1 LYVNTIKKIE
11 FLIDID
17 IPIKKLMSKYMSHFT
32 STFNTKTT
40 DQDGFTTVV
49 GRAAQRDSKT
59 CSLTINGKKDVYCIQ
74 WITRCGASIEL
85 KDSLNCVRCERKH
98 HKFPICF
105 KFMQGKCP
113 AGSDCKYPHPV
124 EFEDPTFRAKFIVQ
138 KQATQ
143 VVSSQGGG
151 AAAPIHF
158 QRIKTMVCIPWLCGQ
173 FNGQQGCNFGSN
185 CGSAHSLS
193 GVSQIQT
200 MQLFE
205 SRLTQGLINFDAIF
219 NELKRVITIYHPHM
233 AGCLNA
239 LGKPTWTKPI
249 LEPFNLNAMIAYW
262 AAGAGAARKLQYSQ
276 NKKDVDPIALFE
288 KIDSEGETNVWML
301 NRLIGSGCQTDRQLS
316 INIKIAQVIGK
327 NPGIKPEDVC
337 KHLRSCKMGPHF
349 LGHDDGQI
357 EGICLGGITG
367 PCKCL
372 SLEAVQ
378 KKRAELQL
386 QLDQLGKEYKK
397 NPTKQI
403 KDAIDRLATAFV
415 DTVRRRHV
423 IDLGYKPIGF
433 KAEESFTME
442 SFYDLPAASEMTDEQ
457 RAEYYL
463 RMEER
468 EKKIQK
474 AKEEAALLAKE
485 KSEKEEAEKQK
496 LLSEIDNT
504 CQIQVDWVEKDAFK
518 FMLLPEYTKDCQS
531 KGDASGMYNFWHQY
545 FQCKMSFEVFR
556 EHYFNKLTEWNG
568 MDVETV
574 DITSVNTS
582 YKDDESPQLEDRV
595 KISPIKMQFSCFK
608 SWFRDIPINE
618 DEAIV
623 GDLSELAITASTL
636 FEKYLT
642 ENRSKGFP
650 ENFPSWLSKSPIDSQ
665 IVEVFRE
672 TRDYFAAQKYV
683 TQNVASTGM
692 TVQEYL
698 QYDPTNVTLWMKVN
712 QERKVLNQDPISI
725 DECIANKDIFS
736 EYYFKGWYSLCT
748 IDQFIQEKQE
758 GWKHTNSGAKTC
770 ASDNPV
776 IAAKIAAAQAKQQA
790 ALDAYLSGNLLV
802 SNIPLEQKQKSKK
815 RIVRKAVVK
824 IEESE
829 DEDESVD
836 EEFEFGMSFDPMKML
851 ASGSKSSKLE
861 LATSAVLPDGK
872 THYMH
877 LIKYTE
883 QREEKNVSGY
893 KLHVGPFPSE
903 KVAKKALEAIN
914 KAKSTAGVS
923 CLPKIEK
930 NEGNIGTT
938 SDSWDICWINLYSI
952 DNSCKRPFSW
962 LVKFYVSECVS
973 KGLFQNSDINNLF
986 TDIPSLTTSIGEHIR
1001 ESNEQKKPIETSTKP
1016 VCLKSDKKKN
1026 VRQNADEVKARL
1038 EEKKKEKQTLKEAK
1052 LVKKIVAEPVA
1063 ETVAEPVVST
1073 KKSKTVGRVF
1083 MVPESTLISDDDL
1096 IEAE

>member
-1 LYVNTIKKIE
+1 
-11 FLIDID
+11 
-17 IPIKKLMSKYMSHFT
+17 MSHFT
-32 STFNTKTT
+32 SNTRTT
-40 DQDGFTTVV
+40 DKDGFTTVV
-49 GRAAQRDSKT
+49 GRATLRDSKT
-59 CSLTINGKKDVYCIQ
+59 CSLTINGKKDEYCIQ
-74 WITRCGASIEL
+74 WITRCGAPIEL
-85 KDSLNCVRCERKH
+85 KESLNCVRCEKKH

-105 KFMQGKCP
+105 KFMQGKCL
-113 AGSDCKYPHPV
+113 AGYDCKYPHPI
-124 EFEDPTFRAKFIVQ
+124 EFEDSTFRAKFIVQ

-151 AAAPIHF
+151 VAAPPTF
-158 QRIKTMVCIPWLCGQ
+158 QRIKTMICIPWLCGQ
-173 FNGQQGCNFGSN
+173 FNGQQGCSFGSN

-193 GVSQIQT
+193 CVSQIQT

-205 SRLTQGLINFDAIF
+205 SRLTQGQINFDSIF
-219 NELKRVITIYHPHM
+219 EELKRVISNYHPHM

-276 NKKDVDPIALFE
+276 NQKDVDPIALFE

-316 INIKIAQVIGK
+316 INIKIAQVIEK
-327 NPGIKPEDVC
+327 NPGIKPEEVC
-337 KHLRSCKMGPHF
+337 KHLRSCKNGPHF

-367 PCKCL
+367 PCNCL

-378 KKRAELQL
+378 KKRADIQL

-403 KDAIDRLATAFV
+403 KDAIDRLVTTFV
-415 DTVRRRHV
+415 DTVRRRHLT
-423 IDLGYKPIGF
+423 DLGYKPIGF
-433 KAEESFTME
+433 KADESFTMD
-442 SFYDLPAASEMTDEQ
+442 SFCDLPAASEMTDIQ

-468 EKKIQK
+468 EKKIQE
-474 AKEEAALLAKE
+474 AKEKAALLAKE
-485 KSEKEEAEKQK
+485 KAEKEEAEKQK
-496 LLSEIDNT
+496 LFSEIDAT
-504 CQIQVDWVEKDAFK
+504 CQIQVDWVQKDAFK
-518 FMLLPEYTKDCQS
+518 FMSLPEYTKDCQI
-531 KGDASGMYNFWHQY
+531 KGDANGMYNFWHQH
-545 FQCKMSFEVFR
+545 FQSKMSFEVFR
-556 EHYFNKLTEWNG
+556 EYFFNKLTEWNA

-574 DITSVNTS
+574 NVTSVNPS
-582 YKDDESPQLEDRV
+582 YQSDEPDQFEDRV
-595 KISPIKMQFSCFK
+595 KVSSTKQNYASFK
-608 SWFRDIPINE
+608 SWFREIPINE
-618 DEAIV
+618 DESIV
-623 GDLSELAITASTL
+623 GDLSELAMTASTL

-642 ENRSKGFP
+642 ENRSKGFS
-650 ENFPSWLSKSPIDSQ
+650 ENFPSWLSKSPIDSE
-665 IVEVFRE
+665 IVKVFRE

-692 TVQEYL
+692 TVQQYL
-698 QYDPTNVTLWMKVN
+698 QHDPNNVTLWMKVN
-712 QERKVLNQDPISI
+712 HERKVLNQDSVSI
-725 DECIANKDIFS
+725 DECIANKEIFS

-748 IDQFIQEKQE
+748 INQFIQEKQE
-758 GWKHTNSGAKTC
+758 GWTHTNSGAKTC
-770 ASDNPV
+770 ASDNPI

-790 ALDAYLSGNLLV
+790 ALDAYLSSNNIV
-802 SNIPLEQKQKSKK
+802 SNLPLEQNKKSKK

-829 DEDESVD
+829 DEDEFV
-836 EEFEFGMSFDPMKML
+836 FGMSFDPMNML
-851 ASGSKSSKLE
+851 SSKLA
-861 LATSAVLPDGK
+861 LATSAVLPVEK

-877 LIKYTE
+877 LIKYSE

-973 KGLFQNSDINNLF
+973 KGLFQDSDINNLF
-986 TDIPSLTTSIGEHIR
+986 TDIPSLITSIGEHIR
-1001 ESNEQKKPIETSTKP
+1001 ESNEQKKPIETSTKS

-1026 VRQNADEVKARL
+1026 VRQNSDDIKARL
-1038 EEKKKEKQTLKEAK
+1038 EEKKKEKQALKEAK
-1052 LVKKIVAEPVA
+1052 LVKKTVAEPVA
-1063 ETVAEPVVST
+1063 EPVAEAVAEPVVST

-1083 MVPESTLISDDDL
+1083 MVPESTLLSDDDNVDD
-1096 IEAE
+1096 E

>member
-1 LYVNTIKKIE
+1 
-11 FLIDID
+11 
-17 IPIKKLMSKYMSHFT
+17 MSHFT
-32 STFNTKTT
+32 SNTRTT
-40 DQDGFTTVV
+40 DKDGFTTVV
-49 GRAAQRDSKT
+49 GRATLRDSKT
-59 CSLTINGKKDVYCIQ
+59 CSLTINGKKDEYCIQ
-74 WITRCGASIEL
+74 WITRCGAPIEL
-85 KDSLNCVRCERKH
+85 KESLNCVRCEKKH

-105 KFMQGKCP
+105 KFMQGKCL
-113 AGSDCKYPHPV
+113 AGYDCKYPHPI
-124 EFEDPTFRAKFIVQ
+124 EFEDSTFRAKFIVQ

-151 AAAPIHF
+151 VAAPPTF
-158 QRIKTMVCIPWLCGQ
+158 QRIKTMICIPWLCGQ
-173 FNGQQGCNFGSN
+173 FNGQQGCSFGSN

-193 GVSQIQT
+193 CVSQIQT

-205 SRLTQGLINFDAIF
+205 SRLTQGQINFDSIF
-219 NELKRVITIYHPHM
+219 EELKRVISNYHPHM

-276 NKKDVDPIALFE
+276 NQKDVDPIALFE

-316 INIKIAQVIGK
+316 INIKIAQVIEK
-327 NPGIKPEDVC
+327 NPGIKPEEVC
-337 KHLRSCKMGPHF
+337 KHLRSCKNGPHF

-367 PCKCL
+367 PCNCL

-378 KKRAELQL
+378 KKRADIQL

-403 KDAIDRLATAFV
+403 KDAIDRLVTTFV
-415 DTVRRRHV
+415 DTVRRRHLT
-423 IDLGYKPIGF
+423 DLGYKPIGF
-433 KAEESFTME
+433 KADESFTMD
-442 SFYDLPAASEMTDEQ
+442 SFCDLPAASEMTDIQ

-468 EKKIQK
+468 EKKIQE
-474 AKEEAALLAKE
+474 AKEKAALLAKE
-485 KSEKEEAEKQK
+485 KAEKEEAEKQK
-496 LLSEIDNT
+496 LFSEIDAT
-504 CQIQVDWVEKDAFK
+504 CQIQVDWVQKDAFK
-518 FMLLPEYTKDCQS
+518 FMSLPEYTKDCQI
-531 KGDASGMYNFWHQY
+531 KGDANGMYNFWHQH
-545 FQCKMSFEVFR
+545 FQSKMSFEVFR
-556 EHYFNKLTEWNG
+556 EYFFNKLTEWNA

-574 DITSVNTS
+574 NVTSVNPS
-582 YKDDESPQLEDRV
+582 YQSDEPDQFEDRV
-595 KISPIKMQFSCFK
+595 KVSSTKQNYASFK
-608 SWFRDIPINE
+608 SWFREIPINE
-618 DEAIV
+618 DESIV
-623 GDLSELAITASTL
+623 GDLSELAMTASTL

-642 ENRSKGFP
+642 ENRSKGFS
-650 ENFPSWLSKSPIDSQ
+650 ENFPSWLSKSPIDSE
-665 IVEVFRE
+665 IVKVFRE

-692 TVQEYL
+692 TVQQYL
-698 QYDPTNVTLWMKVN
+698 QHDPNNVTLWMKVN
-712 QERKVLNQDPISI
+712 HERKVLNQDSVSI
-725 DECIANKDIFS
+725 DECIANKEIFS

-748 IDQFIQEKQE
+748 INQFIQEKQE
-758 GWKHTNSGAKTC
+758 GWTHTNSGAKTC
-770 ASDNPV
+770 ASDNPI

-790 ALDAYLSGNLLV
+790 ALDAYLSSNNIV
-802 SNIPLEQKQKSKK
+802 SNLPLEQNKKSKK

-829 DEDESVD
+829 DEDEFV
-836 EEFEFGMSFDPMKML
+836 FGMSFDPMNML
-851 ASGSKSSKLE
+851 SSKLA
-861 LATSAVLPDGK
+861 LATSAVLPVEK

-877 LIKYTE
+877 LIKYSE

-973 KGLFQNSDINNLF
+973 KGLFQDSDINNLF
-986 TDIPSLTTSIGEHIR
+986 TDIPSLITSIGEHIR
-1001 ESNEQKKPIETSTKP
+1001 ESNEQKKPIETSTKS

-1026 VRQNADEVKARL
+1026 VRQNSDDIKARL
-1038 EEKKKEKQTLKEAK
+1038 EEKKKEKQALKEAK
-1052 LVKKIVAEPVA
+1052 LVKKTVAEPVA
-1063 ETVAEPVVST
+1063 EAVAEPVVST

-1083 MVPESTLISDDDL
+1083 MVPESTLLSDDDNVDD
-1096 IEAE
+1096 E

>member
-1 LYVNTIKKIE
+1 
-11 FLIDID
+11 
-17 IPIKKLMSKYMSHFT
+17 MSHFT
-32 STFNTKTT
+32 SNTRTT
-40 DQDGFTTVV
+40 DKDGFTTVV
-49 GRAAQRDSKT
+49 GRATLRDSKT
-59 CSLTINGKKDVYCIQ
+59 CSLTINGKKDEYCIQ
-74 WITRCGASIEL
+74 WITRCGAPIEL
-85 KDSLNCVRCERKH
+85 KESLNCVRCEKKH

-105 KFMQGKCP
+105 KFMQGKCL
-113 AGSDCKYPHPV
+113 AGYDCKYPHPI
-124 EFEDPTFRAKFIVQ
+124 EFEDSTFRAKFIVQ

-151 AAAPIHF
+151 VAAPPTF
-158 QRIKTMVCIPWLCGQ
+158 QRIKTMICIPWLCGQ
-173 FNGQQGCNFGSN
+173 FNGQQGCSFGSN

-193 GVSQIQT
+193 CVSQIQT

-205 SRLTQGLINFDAIF
+205 SRLTQGQINFDSIF
-219 NELKRVITIYHPHM
+219 EELKRVISNYHPHM

-276 NKKDVDPIALFE
+276 NQKDVDPIALFE

-316 INIKIAQVIGK
+316 INIKIAQVIEK
-327 NPGIKPEDVC
+327 NPGIKPEEVC
-337 KHLRSCKMGPHF
+337 KHLRSCKNGPHF

-367 PCKCL
+367 PCNCL

-378 KKRAELQL
+378 KKRADIQL

-403 KDAIDRLATAFV
+403 KDAIDRLVTTFV
-415 DTVRRRHV
+415 DTVRRRHLT
-423 IDLGYKPIGF
+423 DLGYKPIGF
-433 KAEESFTME
+433 KADESFTMD
-442 SFYDLPAASEMTDEQ
+442 SFCDLPAASEMTDIQ

-468 EKKIQK
+468 EKKIQE
-474 AKEEAALLAKE
+474 AKEKAALLAKE
-485 KSEKEEAEKQK
+485 KAEKEEAEKQK
-496 LLSEIDNT
+496 LFSEIDAT
-504 CQIQVDWVEKDAFK
+504 CQIQVDWVQKDAFK
-518 FMLLPEYTKDCQS
+518 FMSLPEYTKDCQI
-531 KGDASGMYNFWHQY
+531 KGDANGMYNFWHQH
-545 FQCKMSFEVFR
+545 FQSKMSFEVFR
-556 EHYFNKLTEWNG
+556 EYFFNKLTEWNA
-568 MDVETV
+568 MDIETV
-574 DITSVNTS
+574 NVTSLNPS
-582 YKDDESPQLEDRV
+582 YQNDEPDQFEDRV
-595 KISPIKMQFSCFK
+595 KVSSTKQNYASFK
-608 SWFRDIPINE
+608 SWFREIPINE
-618 DEAIV
+618 DESIV
-623 GDLSELAITASTL
+623 GDLSELAMTASTL

-642 ENRSKGFP
+642 ENRSKGFS
-650 ENFPSWLSKSPIDSQ
+650 ENFPSWLSKSPIDSE
-665 IVEVFRE
+665 IVKVFRE

-692 TVQEYL
+692 TVQQYL
-698 QYDPTNVTLWMKVN
+698 QHDPNNVTLWMKVN
-712 QERKVLNQDPISI
+712 HERKVLNQDSVSI
-725 DECIANKDIFS
+725 DECIANKEIFS

-748 IDQFIQEKQE
+748 INQFIQEKQE
-758 GWKHTNSGAKTC
+758 GWTHTNSGAKTC
-770 ASDNPV
+770 ASDNPI

-790 ALDAYLSGNLLV
+790 ALDAYLSSNNIV
-802 SNIPLEQKQKSKK
+802 SNLPLEQNKKSKK

-829 DEDESVD
+829 DEDEFV
-836 EEFEFGMSFDPMKML
+836 FGMSFDPMNML
-851 ASGSKSSKLE
+851 SSKLA
-861 LATSAVLPDGK
+861 LATSAVLPVEK

-877 LIKYTE
+877 LIKYSE

-973 KGLFQNSDINNLF
+973 KGLFQDSDINNLF
-986 TDIPSLTTSIGEHIR
+986 TDIPSLITSIGEHIR
-1001 ESNEQKKPIETSTKP
+1001 ESNEQKKPIETSTKS

-1026 VRQNADEVKARL
+1026 VRQNSDDIKARL
-1038 EEKKKEKQTLKEAK
+1038 EEKKKEKQALKEAK
-1052 LVKKIVAEPVA
+1052 LVKKTVAEPVA
-1063 ETVAEPVVST
+1063 EPVAEAVAEPVVST

-1083 MVPESTLISDDDL
+1083 MVPESTLLSDDDNVDD
-1096 IEAE
+1096 E

>member
-1 LYVNTIKKIE
+1 
-11 FLIDID
+11 
-17 IPIKKLMSKYMSHFT
+17 MSKYMSHFNT
-32 STFNTKTT
+32 NTKAT
-40 DQDGFTTVV
+40 DQDGFTVV
-49 GRAAQRDSKT
+49 GRTAQRDSKT
-59 CSLTINGKKDVYCIQ
+59 CSLTINGRKDPFCVQ
-74 WITRCGASIEL
+74 WITRCGAPIEE
-85 KDSLNCVRCERKH
+85 KESLNCVRCEKKH
-98 HKFPICF
+98 HKLPICF
-105 KFMQGKCP
+105 KFMQGKCT
-113 AGSDCKYPHPV
+113 AGLDCKYPHPI
-124 EFEDPTFRAKFIVQ
+124 EFEDPTFRANFFVQ
-138 KQATQ
+138 RQPKP

-205 SRLTQGLINFDAIF
+205 DRLTKGQINFDAIF
-219 NELKRVITIYHPHM
+219 NELQRVISIYHPHM
-233 AGCLNA
+233 ASCLNA

-249 LEPFNLNAMIAYW
+249 PEPFNLNAMIAYW
-262 AAGAGAARKLQYSQ
+262 AAGAGAARKLQNSQ
-276 NKKDVDPIALFE
+276 NQKDVDPIALFQST
-288 KIDSEGETNVWML
+288 DSEGETNVWML
-301 NRLIGSGCQTDRQLS
+301 NRFIGSGCHTDRQLT
-316 INIKIAQVIGK
+316 INIKISQVIGK
-327 NPGIKPEDVC
+327 NPCIKPEEVC

-349 LGHDDGQI
+349 LGHDNGQI

-372 SLEAVQ
+372 SLEATQ
-378 KKRAELQL
+378 KKRAELQI

-403 KDAIDRLATAFV
+403 KDAIDRLATTFV
-415 DTVRRRHV
+415 DTVRRRHLTE
-423 IDLGYKPIGF
+423 LGYKSIGF

-474 AKEEAALLAKE
+474 AKEESALIAKE
-485 KSEKEEAEKQK
+485 KAEKEEAEKQK

-504 CQIQVDWVEKDAFK
+504 CQIQVDWVQKDAFK
-518 FMLLPEYTKDCQS
+518 FMSLSEYTKDCQT
-531 KGDASGMYNFWHQY
+531 KGDSNGMYNFWHQY
-545 FQCKMSFEVFR
+545 FPSKMSFEVFR
-556 EHYFNKLTEWNG
+556 EHFFNKLMEWNG
-568 MDVETV
+568 MDLETV
-574 DITSVNTS
+574 NISSVNTS
-582 YKDDESPQLEDRV
+582 YNDDEPALFEDR
-595 KISPIKMQFSCFK
+595 IKVSSTKLNFACFK

-636 FEKYLT
+636 FEKYLE
-642 ENRSKGFP
+642 ENRTKGFV
-650 ENFPSWLSKSPIDSQ
+650 ENFPSWLNKNPIDSQ

-683 TQNVASTGM
+683 TQNIASTGM
-692 TVQEYL
+692 TVQKYL

-712 QERKVLNQDPISI
+712 QERKVLNQDLISI
-725 DECIANKDIFS
+725 DECITNKDIFS
-736 EYYFKGWYSLCT
+736 EYYFRGWYSLCT
-748 IDQFIQEKQE
+748 IDKFIQEKQE
-758 GWKHTNSGAKTC
+758 GWKHTHSGAKSY
-770 ASDNPV
+770 ASDNPIIV
-776 IAAKIAAAQAKQQA
+776 AKIAAAQAKQQA
-790 ALDAYLSGNLLV
+790 ALNAYLSGNLLV
-802 SNIPLEQKQKSKK
+802 SNLPSEQKLKSKK

-829 DEDESVD
+829 DESDVESDDEQ
-836 EEFEFGMSFDPMKML
+836 FKFGMSFDPMKML
-851 ASGSKSSKLE
+851 ASGSKSSKLP
-861 LATSAVLPDGK
+861 LATSAALPDEK

-877 LIKYTE
+877 LIKYSE

-914 KAKSTAGVS
+914 KAKSASGVS

-930 NEGNIGTT
+930 NDGNIGTS
-938 SDSWDICWINLYSI
+938 SDSWDISWINLFSI
-952 DNSCKRPFSW
+952 DSLSKRPFSW
-962 LVKFYVSECVS
+962 MVKFFVSECVP
-973 KGLFQNSDINNLF
+973 KGLFCNSNINNLF
-986 TDIPSLTTSIGEHIR
+986 TDIPSLITSIGEHIR
-1001 ESNEQKKPIETSTKP
+1001 ESSEQRNPVETSTKP

-1038 EEKKKEKQTLKEAK
+1038 EEKKKNKEALKEAK
-1052 LVKKIVAEPVA
+1052 ILKKIVAEPVA
-1063 ETVAEPVVST
+1063 ESVVST
-1073 KKSKTVGRVF
+1073 KKSKTIGRVF
-1083 MVPESTLISDDDL
+1083 MVSESTLLSDEDL